1 MPRRLKSLAYE
12 AGEELA
18 RSVNERMISDR
29 DARRDWRKA
38 AKFLGD
44 SAWTDFVAGYNS
56 MMLVVDQR
64 SSKRG

>member
-1 MPRRLKSLAYE
+1 
-12 AGEELA
+12 
-18 RSVNERMISDR
+18 MISDR

-64 SSKRG
+64 SSKRGK